1 MKLYIGRNAYNTR
14 DQTLEF
20 YGEVDTWKEMSA
32 LCIKYVNEKG
42 YGNNKYWR
50 WLCDKDQ
57 NGAPMWIVDF
67 GSWSQFFYICDL
79 NGELLE
85 DWNELSKGN
94 LE

>member
-14 DQTLEF
+14 DQTLDF
-20 YGEVDTWKEMSA
+20 YGEADTWKEISA
-32 LCIKYVNEKG
+32 LCIKYVDDNE

-67 GSWSQFFYICDL
+67 GSWSRFFYICDL
-79 NGELLE
+79 DGELLE